1 MPSAIRP
8 LVVNGRH
15 VAIRRCVRNDS
26 PHAFV
31 LSLVQLVDIGD
42 WGLFP
47 VEVGFRVG
55 QELFGKSYL
64 TLIAGKCLSRV
75 AERVVQVV
83 TAVGR

>member
-1 MPSAIRP
+1 MPSAICP

-15 VAIRRCVRNDS
+15 VAIWRCVRNDS

-31 LSLVQLVDIGD
+31 LSLVHLVDVGD

-47 VEVGFRVG
+47 VKVGLRVG
-55 QELFGKSYL
+55 QEPFGKSYL
-64 TLIAGKCLSRV
+64 TLIAGKCLLRV
-75 AERVVQVV
+75 AECVVQVV

>member
-1 MPSAIRP
+1 MPCAICP
-8 LVVNGRH
+8 LVVNGRD
-15 VAIRRCVRNDS
+15 VAIWRCIRDDS

-31 LSLVQLVDIGD
+31 LNLAELVNVSD

-47 VEVGFRVG
+47 VEVGLRVG
-55 QELFGKSYL
+55 QEPFGKSYL
-64 TLIAGKCLSRV
+64 TLIAGKCLLRV

>member
-1 MPSAIRP
+1 MLSAIRP

-15 VAIRRCVRNDS
+15 VAIWRYIRNDS

-31 LSLVQLVDIGD
+31 LSLAEFVDVGD

-47 VEVGFRVG
+47 IKICLRVG
-55 QELFGKSYL
+55 QEPFGKSYL
-64 TLIAGKCLSRV
+64 PLIAGKCLLRV